1 MAASDA
7 HKRASYKYN
16 AGRDNIM
23 IRPTKETGQQIRQ
36 AAQTAGM
43 SVQAYILDRI
53 AGDGDAPAPAPQAPQ
68 YLTPEALDKA
78 CVDAV
83 NEQPI
88 IDNSLLG
95 MQRFKKLGR
104 DHLYTLHPDTRW
116 EAGIDQGAKIGLGS
130 AEYELVKMK

>member
-23 IRPTKETGQQIRQ
+23 SRPTKEAGQQIRQ
-36 AAQTAGM
+36 AAQAVGK

-68 YLTPEALDKA
+68 YLTPEAM
-78 CVDAV
+78 
-83 NEQPI
+83 EQATQAAQAAGEDLEAWI
-88 IDNSLLG
+88 TRAINDTAARDNMLRQLK
-95 MQRFKKLGR
+95 R
-104 DHLYTLHPDTRW
+104 
-116 EAGIDQGAKIGLGS
+116 
-130 AEYELVKMK
+130 

>member
-36 AAQTAGM
+36 AAQAVGK

-78 CVDAV
+78 TQAAQAAGEELEAWCTRAISDTA
-83 NEQPI
+83 
-88 IDNSLLG
+88 
-95 MQRFKKLGR
+95 KR
-104 DHLYTLHPDTRW
+104 DQNIRDIYKR
-116 EAGIDQGAKIGLGS
+116 
-130 AEYELVKMK
+130 

>member
-23 IRPTKETGQQIRQ
+23 IRPTKDTGQQIRQ
-36 AAQTAGM
+36 AAQAVGK

-78 CVDAV
+78 TQAAQAAGEELEAWIARAINDTA
-83 NEQPI
+83 
-88 IDNSLLG
+88 
-95 MQRFKKLGR
+95 QRDSMIRQLKR
-104 DHLYTLHPDTRW
+104 
-116 EAGIDQGAKIGLGS
+116 
-130 AEYELVKMK
+130 

>member
-23 IRPTKETGQQIRQ
+23 IRPTKEAGQQIRQ
-36 AAQTAGM
+36 AAQAVGK

-68 YLTPEALDKA
+68 YITPEALDTA
-78 CVDAV
+78 TQAAQAAGEELDAWITRAI
-83 NEQPI
+83 N
-88 IDNSLLG
+88 DTA
-95 MQRFKKLGR
+95 KR
-104 DHLYTLHPDTRW
+104 DQNIRDIYKR
-116 EAGIDQGAKIGLGS
+116 
-130 AEYELVKMK
+130 

>member
-23 IRPTKETGQQIRQ
+23 IRPTKEAGQQIRQ
-36 AAQTAGM
+36 AAQAVGK

-78 CVDAV
+78 TQAAQAAGEELDAWITRAI
-83 NEQPI
+83 N
-88 IDNSLLG
+88 DTA
-95 MQRFKKLGR
+95 QRDSMIRQLKR
-104 DHLYTLHPDTRW
+104 
-116 EAGIDQGAKIGLGS
+116 
-130 AEYELVKMK
+130 

>member
-23 IRPTKETGQQIRQ
+23 IRPTKEEGQQIRQ
-36 AAQTAGM
+36 AAQASGK

-68 YLTPEALDKA
+68 YITPEAL
-78 CVDAV
+78 
-83 NEQPI
+83 EQAT
-88 IDNSLLG
+88 
-95 MQRFKKLGR
+95 QAAQ
-104 DHLYTLHPDTRW
+104 
-116 EAGIDQGAKIGLGS
+116 EAG
-130 AEYELVKMK
+130 EELQAWLTRAISDTAQRDYIVRQLKR

>member
-36 AAQTAGM
+36 AAQAVGK

-68 YLTPEALDKA
+68 YITPDALDKA
-78 CVDAV
+78 TQAAQAAGEELDAW
-83 NEQPI
+83 I
-88 IDNSLLG
+88 TRAISDTA
-95 MQRFKKLGR
+95 KR
-104 DHLYTLHPDTRW
+104 DQNIRDIYKR
-116 EAGIDQGAKIGLGS
+116 
-130 AEYELVKMK
+130 

>member
-23 IRPTKETGQQIRQ
+23 IRPTKEAGQQIRQ
-36 AAQTAGM
+36 AAQAVGK

-68 YLTPEALDKA
+68 YITPEALDKA
-78 CVDAV
+78 TQAAQAAGEELDAWITRAI
-83 NEQPI
+83 N
-88 IDNSLLG
+88 DTA
-95 MQRFKKLGR
+95 KR
-104 DHLYTLHPDTRW
+104 DQNIRDIYKR
-116 EAGIDQGAKIGLGS
+116 
-130 AEYELVKMK
+130 

>member
-23 IRPTKETGQQIRQ
+23 IRPTKEAGQQIRQ
-36 AAQTAGM
+36 AAQAVGK

-68 YLTPEALDKA
+68 YITPEALDKA
-78 CVDAV
+78 TQAAQAAGEELDAWITRAI
-83 NEQPI
+83 N
-88 IDNSLLG
+88 DTA
-95 MQRFKKLGR
+95 QRDSMIRQLKR
-104 DHLYTLHPDTRW
+104 
-116 EAGIDQGAKIGLGS
+116 
-130 AEYELVKMK
+130 

>member
-1 MAASDA
+1 MAATDA

-36 AAQTAGM
+36 AAQAAGK

-68 YLTPEALDKA
+68 YITPEAL
-78 CVDAV
+78 
-83 NEQPI
+83 EQATQAAQAAGEELTDWLTRAI
-88 IDNSLLG
+88 SDTA
-95 MQRFKKLGR
+95 QRDYIVRQLKR
-104 DHLYTLHPDTRW
+104 
-116 EAGIDQGAKIGLGS
+116 
-130 AEYELVKMK
+130 